1 MKIKEIV
8 SNGKDD
14 ANQYIL
20 FDDGSMLRSVHEED
34 YWEEVYADFRNMQV
48 MMPQDKNFMWAQ
60 ELDFYEDILNS
71 IVRVPEVG
79 FYIVTKQ
86 GICVLVS
93 CYNDN
98 NGYYSDN
105 LALEHRGAKLDIT
118 GCAVFLED
126 NWYPCNDLDKPDV
139 PELAKVLGKE
149 GFEATGKFEGVYR
162 RELQKID
169 LEIEACRRLRE
180 HIYGEGGYISRI
192 NECRRKARD
201 KAKDG
206 EQYLPPRTKINYI
219 LNTFPEAC
227 DRLIYT
233 ATSTLCRGA
242 NKIVCDWYSETWK
255 KLMEERNAMQK
266 TVEGKG

>member
-8 SNGKDD
+8 SNEEYDD
-14 ANQYIL
+14 NQYIL
-20 FDDGSMLRSVHEED
+20 FDDGSMLRSIHEED

-86 GICVLVS
+86 GICILVS

-105 LALEHRGAKLDIT
+105 LALEHRGARLDIT

-169 LEIEACRRLRE
+169 LEIEAMGRLFD
-180 HIYGEGGYISRI
+180 YIHDEYVPKMNEYSRAA
-192 NECRRKARD
+192 RRKALTCD
-201 KAKDG
+201 S
-206 EQYLPPRTKINYI
+206 YFIPPVTKIHYI

-227 DRLIYT
+227 EKLVWE
-233 ATSTLCRGA
+233 ATSDLCVKA
-242 NKIVCDWYSETWK
+242 NLLVSDWQKERMK
-255 KLMEERNAMQK
+255 KLKEKREAMEK
-266 TVEGKG
+266 VVKG